1 MSISFF
7 RLSVENRQG
16 GGACDRCHTTSI
28 PVLNDTLTLDYH
40 LINQV
45 GKYTRETFVYS
56 FECLLEKRNN
66 QQSIIMTNVVVQ
78 HPSNP
83 AHIFKRVLFTVC
95 PGAAL
100 LMQDLQL
107 HHVHE

>member
-16 GGACDRCHTTSI
+16 GGTSDRNHTTST
-28 PVLNDTLTLDYH
+28 PVLNDTLDYR

-56 FECLLEKRNN
+56 FEYLLKKRNN